1 MRRGGLRPDGAAWKL
16 ELRGRSGLGAVVAFG
31 GLVLIGATVGA
42 SECPARIAEARAAI
56 EAKAEFYKGKPPSRR
71 RDQLMQRAQSL
82 LAEAETLHNQGN
94 HADAVARAKEGLGI
108 VEIDLSSPRA
118 EGNSRER
125 SGVGDPNNLRRR
137 GGF

>member
-1 MRRGGLRPDGAAWKL
+1 MTAGRTRLRIGPV
-16 ELRGRSGLGAVVAFG
+16 LGAIGLLG
-31 GLVLIGATVGA
+31 GLVLMGATVGA
-42 SECPARIAEARAAI
+42 SECPARIAEARAGI
-56 EAKAEFYKGKPPSRR
+56 EAKADFYKGKPPSRR
-71 RDQLMQRAQSL
+71 RDRLMQRAQSL

-108 VEIDLSSPRA
+108 VEIDLSSPGA

-125 SGVGDPNNLRRR
+125 FGVGDPNNLRRW